1 MWKWLTVIALA
12 ATPALIF
19 GQTAAW
25 ASGFGFKLP
34 IWTLGVVI
42 TAAGFAE
49 ALVVLLLAALSE
61 RIPWLHRWLSKFRAP
76 RYDKWLTRW
85 GRWTGLLVGTAVAG
99 QEPVIIALVWLGVP
113 PKKLVAPLLVENV
126 IYTAIYYFVV
136 RLGWDALG
144 SLF

>member
-34 IWTLGVVI
+34 TWPLGIAIAVS
-42 TAAGFAE
+42 GFAE
-49 ALVVLLLAALSE
+49 ALVVLILAALSG
-61 RIPWLHRWLSKFRAP
+61 RIPRLHRWMSKLHTP
-76 RYDKWLTRW
+76 RFDTWLMRW
-85 GRWTGLLVGTAVAG
+85 GAWTGLLVGTAVAG

-113 PKKLVAPLLVENV
+113 PKKLVAPLLVENAL
-126 IYTAIYYFVV
+126 YTAIYYFVV
-136 RLGWDALG
+136 RLGWDAIG